1 MKKNKFVTLPCSFGE
16 AYDKLSILHIKL
28 NYLRD
33 DAVERV
39 KDEIS
44 AISSYVPLIDENVT
58 FHFKTL
64 KYINNQIWTS
74 QEILRGTQKW
84 GDSELNKLIHQLND
98 QRFRIKRKLN
108 NICESEISEQK
119 SYGSKV
125 AFFYPGFNLSDSVIG
140 IGAARYLST
149 LYDSVLFYVSEENKS
164 SIEAIVQD
172 DVSIKIQSFKNSK
185 EANDFYE
192 RQKNKNSMED
202 NNYFYTR
209 EEDDDNNKEIDDTSL
224 RCYDHFNLDKEIFW
238 EFFHCASVTVT
249 DSQLA
254 HLGKGFVLEKSVL
267 LESHL
272 SKSPSHLVE
281 NIKKGLNMY

>member
-1 MKKNKFVTLPCSFGE
+1 MKKNTFVTLPCSFGE

-44 AISSYVPLIDENVT
+44 AISSYVPLINEDVA

-74 QEILRGTQKW
+74 QEILRGSQKW

-125 AFFYPGFNLSDSVIG
+125 AFFYPGFNLSDSIIG
-140 IGAARYLST
+140 ISAARYLST
-149 LYDSVLFYVSEENKS
+149 LYDSVLFYVCEENKS
-164 SIEAIVQD
+164 SMEAILQD
-172 DVSIKIQSFKNSK
+172 DISIKIQSFKTSR

-192 RQKNKNSMED
+192 GQKNKNSKED
-202 NNYFYTR
+202 RNYFYTR
-209 EEDDDNNKEIDDTSL
+209 KENHDKEIGDNSL
-224 RCYDHFNLDKEIFW
+224 ESYEHFNLDKEIFW

-249 DSQLA
+249 DSQPA
-254 HLGKGFVLEKSVL
+254 HLGKSIVLEKSIL
-267 LESHL
+267 IESHL

-281 NIKKGLNMY
+281 NIKKGLNRY